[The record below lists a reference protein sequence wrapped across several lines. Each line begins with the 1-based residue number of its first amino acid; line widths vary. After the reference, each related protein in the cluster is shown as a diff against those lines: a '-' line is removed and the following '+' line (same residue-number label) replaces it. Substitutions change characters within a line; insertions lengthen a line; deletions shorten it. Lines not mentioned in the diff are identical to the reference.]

1 MLTRQL
7 CLTEPAYLQKNPQK
21 SILRALEP
29 LQDITVD
36 FGPSSNKPIRF
47 NEILARLGIFMGIVP

>member
-7 CLTEPAYLQKNPQK
+7 CLNEPGYLQKNPQK

-29 LQDITVD
+29 LQDIMVD

-47 NEILARLGIFMGIVP
+47 HEIFSILGIFMAIVP